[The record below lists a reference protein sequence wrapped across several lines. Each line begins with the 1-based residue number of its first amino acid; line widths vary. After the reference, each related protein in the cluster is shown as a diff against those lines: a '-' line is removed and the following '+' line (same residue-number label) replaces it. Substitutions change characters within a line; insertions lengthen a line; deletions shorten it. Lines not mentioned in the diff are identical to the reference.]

1 MNNIEEFI
9 KNRPSVI
16 AAFGYGSGIFKQ
28 SGYTDKDKPQIDLL
42 FIVDD
47 IKKWHKENIKLNK
60 KDYSFIGRNFFKN
73 GKIKNLKKATNI
85 VYVANIVENGNVYKY
100 GTIELNDLIND
111 LSTWNIFYMAGRF
124 QKTIYPIVE
133 ANELNNIIVKNRDNA
148 LLLASYLVNSDTVT
162 KKDLLVI
169 LCGLSY
175 LGDTRMKFAENP
187 RKVLNIV
194 EGSYDKFLELYDFNK
209 PYLTLKDD
217 YLIIDK
223 SLVKKELVN
232 LPSGLV
238 EYIKP
243 YLDKEDNL
251 IKEKIY
257 EYFTKLNKKESSAQ
271 TIKGLKTNGII
282 RSISYASKKI
292 SKRFKK
298 QK

>member
-1 MNNIEEFI
+1 MDNIKSFI
-9 KNRPSVI
+9 NKRPKVV

-28 SGYTDKDKPQIDLL
+28 SGYTSKDKPQIDLI
-42 FIVDD
+42 FVVED
-47 IKKWHKENIKLNK
+47 IRKWHIENMKVNK
-60 KDYSFIGRNFFKN
+60 KDYSFTGRNFFKH
-73 GKIKNLKKATNI
+73 GSISKLKGNTGITYVSNI
-85 VYVANIVENGNVYKY
+85 LENGNVFKY
-100 GTIELNDLIND
+100 GTIEENDLKD
-111 LSTWNIFYMAGRF
+111 YLLTWRSFYLPGRF

-232 LPSGLV
+232 LPSG
-238 EYIKP
+238 
-243 YLDKEDNL
+243 
-251 IKEKIY
+251 IY
-257 EYFTKLNKKESSAQ
+257 K
-271 TIKGLKTNGII
+271 TIF
-282 RSISYASKKI
+282 R
-292 SKRFKK
+292 
-298 QK
+298 